1 MSTLTQAAAGIT
13 ERIRSMAERPHSL
26 TMREIIDRYMAQYAG
41 RDTALPYR
49 LQIWQHLIGDFT
61 LEKIDSDLVH
71 AAREEL
77 AKLPALSFRGRDHE
91 GERIFK
97 TKPGQKTKSPATL
110 NKFMS
115 NLGSVCT
122 WAIQARITPRAWVHP
137 CRGIRR
143 LPEPSGR
150 VRFLSDEERTRLLAE
165 CKKSKYPRMYAMVL
179 TAMLTG
185 ARLGE
190 LLSLR
195 WCDMDLEN
203 ATAPL
208 GRTKNGDRRTLV
220 LLPQVVAALRPFE
233 SSDKMRFVFGAMQ
246 TRQQT
251 PCSIKKTWEKALE
264 RAAIENFRFHDL
276 RHCCASYLAQAGV
289 PLNVIADVLGHRK
302 MDMTRRYA
310 HLTTQTKAT
319 AMQAALGKIGAIE
332 IEARPT

>member
-1 MSTLTQAAAGIT
+1 MAAQGIT
-13 ERIRSMAERPHSL
+13 ERIKAMAERPQAL
-26 TMREIIDRYMAQYAG
+26 TMRELIERFMAVYAG
-41 RDTALPYR
+41 RDTALPHR
-49 LQIWQHLIGDFT
+49 LIVWQTLIGDFA
-61 LEKIDSDLVH
+61 LEKIDADLIH

-77 AKLPALSFRGRDHE
+77 VALPALTFKGRDHE

-97 TKPGQKTKSPATL
+97 GKAGHKTKAPATI

-122 WAIQARITPRAWVHP
+122 WAIQNRLTPRGWVHP

-143 LPEPSGR
+143 LPEPAGR
-150 VRFLSDEERTRLLAE
+150 IRYLDDNERGRLLAE
-165 CKKSKYPRMYAMVL
+165 CKKSQYPRMYALVL
-179 TAMLTG
+179 MAMLTG
-185 ARLGE
+185 ARRGE

-195 WCDMDLEN
+195 WVDIDLEN
-203 ATAPL
+203 ATAAL
-208 GRTKNGDRRTLV
+208 GRSKNGDRRTLV

-233 SSDKMRFVFGAMQ
+233 SSDRQRYVFGAML

-251 PCSIKKTWEKALE
+251 PCSIKKTWEKAIE
-264 RAAIENFRFHDL
+264 RAKVENFRFHDL

-302 MDMTRRYA
+302 LDMTRRYA

-319 AMQAALGKIGAIE
+319 AMQAALGKIGA
-332 IEARPT
+332 TT